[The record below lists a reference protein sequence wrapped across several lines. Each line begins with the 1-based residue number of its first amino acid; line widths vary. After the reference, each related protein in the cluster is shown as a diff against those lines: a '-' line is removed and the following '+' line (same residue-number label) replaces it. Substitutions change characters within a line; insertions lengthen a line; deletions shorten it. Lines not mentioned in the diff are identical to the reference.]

1 MKYTIAKPGYLLLI
15 MAILSITCK
24 PNPVEKLSKKW
35 KPVDV
40 TGDDVTAETKK
51 SIIKEGNVME
61 FSKDGK
67 FISFSAERSADTG
80 SYKLSEDGKVLTI
93 HSSNNRET
101 KINVTELRANRL
113 IIDNHGLVLVL
124 EPAK

>member
-1 MKYTIAKPGYLLLI
+1 MKTICFL
-15 MAILSITCK
+15 LSITAILAGCK

-40 TGDDVTAETKK
+40 TGDGVTAETKQ
-51 SIIKEGNVME
+51 SIVKKGNAME
-61 FSKDGK
+61 FSQEGRL
-67 FISFSAERSADTG
+67 ISLSADQSADTG

-93 HSSNNRET
+93 KASNDRET
-101 KINVTELRANRL
+101 KMNVTELRTNRL
-113 IIDNHGLVLVL
+113 IIENHGLVLVL